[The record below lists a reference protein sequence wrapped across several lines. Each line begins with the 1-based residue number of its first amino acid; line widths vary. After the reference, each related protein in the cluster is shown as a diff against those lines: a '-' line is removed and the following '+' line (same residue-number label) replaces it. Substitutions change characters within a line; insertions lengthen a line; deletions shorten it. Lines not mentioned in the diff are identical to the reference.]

1 MEKEVLTLKEI
12 VMKIV
17 EFIGVPQLIMIFF
30 ILLMLFFCIKILVH
44 IRNMY
49 FQLNRQRE
57 EIESLRKTLDLRNQG
72 KGIYN

>member
-1 MEKEVLTLKEI
+1 MLTLKEI